1 MDQPYSRIADT
12 LLDRQ
17 YWSPKDPQQHPYDD
31 TGWSMGDLFDV
42 QVVRVTDPDVL
53 KAPMTRL
60 DAPVPVPAGLGGVD
74 VPAAK
79 LPRVA
84 LMHTWLDTQTEGW
97 WRMALDELGV
107 HYDYISTQDV
117 ARISELRAKYDAIL
131 FGPVGGASLRQIV
144 DGLPMWG
151 KPLPWQSTALTPNL
165 GRIDSTPDIRPGLGE
180 AGLAN
185 LKRFVRDGG
194 LLVTA
199 EDTARFAIDAGLAPG
214 VFVTPTAKL
223 KVVGS
228 VLQADFVDHA
238 SPIAAGY
245 GEHLALYSAT
255 GQSFTVSNLL
265 TGDHGLPSAKDAER
279 PTGRGGAHDEDV
291 PEGRRFARPPALP
304 DVKPWQA
311 LPLNVDQAYN
321 NPWLIPEAQRPRVI
335 LRFAEARRLLVAGLL
350 DGASEI
356 AERAA
361 VVDAR
366 YGKGHVLLFAG
377 NPIWRGETLGSYPL
391 VLNALTHFDRLQERA
406 H

>member
-1 MDQPYSRIADT
+1 
-12 LLDRQ
+12 
-17 YWSPKDPQQHPYDD
+17 
-31 TGWSMGDLFDV
+31 V
-42 QVVRVTDPDVL
+42 
-53 KAPMTRL
+53 
-60 DAPVPVPAGLGGVD
+60 
-74 VPAAK
+74 
-79 LPRVA
+79 
-84 LMHTWLDTQTEGW
+84 
-97 WRMALDELGV
+97 
-107 HYDYISTQDV
+107 
-117 ARISELRAKYDAIL
+117 IL
-131 FGPVGGASLRQIV
+131 FAPIGGAGLRQIV

-151 KPLPWQSTALTPNL
+151 KPQPWQTTTLTPNL

-185 LKRFVRDGG
+185 LKRFVHEGG

-214 VFVTPTAKL
+214 VFVTRTRNL

-228 VLQADFVDHA
+228 VLQADFVDRG
-238 SPIAAGY
+238 SPISAGY
-245 GEHLALYSAT
+245 GEHLALYSAE

-279 PTGRGGAHDEDV
+279 PTGRGGLRDPDV
-291 PEGRRFARPPALP
+291 PEGRAYAAPPALP
-304 DVKPWQA
+304 DAKPWQA
-311 LPLNVDQAYN
+311 MPLNEDQAYN
-321 NPWLIPEAQRPRVI
+321 NPWVIPEALRPRVI
-335 LRFAEARRLLVAGLL
+335 LRFADAKRLLVSGLL
-350 DGASEI
+350 DGGGEM

-391 VLNALTHFDRLQERA
+391 VFNALTHFDRLD